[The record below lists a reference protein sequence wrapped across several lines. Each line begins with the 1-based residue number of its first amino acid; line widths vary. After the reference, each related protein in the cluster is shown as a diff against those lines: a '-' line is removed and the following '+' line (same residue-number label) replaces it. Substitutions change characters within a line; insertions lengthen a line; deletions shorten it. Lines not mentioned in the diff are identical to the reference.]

1 MYLFLIQ
8 MPRNGPQWILQV
20 HLYPDALKAVDDGV
34 WHMETAIVFVFISVE
49 KAGSKEAEEV
59 FFHKRCMA
67 NIFFSLYKRS
77 RIIFH

>member
-1 MYLFLIQ
+1 
-8 MPRNGPQWILQV
+8 
-20 HLYPDALKAVDDGV
+20 
-34 WHMETAIVFVFISVE
+34 METAIVFVFISVE